1 MNNNEKL
8 EILNKYIE
16 SILPHIL
23 TLQNDIAENPYGDI
37 EGKPLRNQV
46 LSDFI
51 KQKEALETEVRAL
64 TNQA

>member
-46 LSDFI
+46 LLDFI
-51 KQKEALETEVRAL
+51 KQKEALETEARAL

>member
-23 TLQNDIAENPYGDI
+23 TLQNDIVENPYGDI

-46 LSDFI
+46 LLDFI
-51 KQKEALETEVRAL
+51 KQKEALETEARAL

>member
-1 MNNNEKL
+1 MSNNEKL

-46 LSDFI
+46 LLDFI
-51 KQKEALETEVRAL
+51 KQKEALETEARAL